1 MQTEV
6 KWDAKKISQVALEA
20 QNAGRLAGQAKLDE
34 LKKAG
39 PQWVVYQSD
48 VITGKRIGND
58 IGTMLDVCGGAY
70 IVAKGTDPFIR
81 AVKKYGDPWGVVSVS
96 KGYPTGYMVH
106 IKDTLGRQEMSVNE
120 AVEEAIAVVLRKYGV
135 DASVRSYID

>member
-20 QNAGRLAGQAKLDE
+20 QNAGRLAGQARLDE

-39 PQWVVYQSD
+39 PQWVVKNGSE
-48 VITGKRIGND
+48 VV
-58 IGTMLDVCGGAY
+58 GTMLDVCGGAY

>member
-20 QNAGRLAGQAKLDE
+20 QNAGRLAGQARLDE

-39 PQWVVYQSD
+39 PQWVVKNGSE
-48 VITGKRIGND
+48 VV
-58 IGTMLDVCGGAY
+58 GTMLDVCGGAY

-135 DASVRSYID
+135 DAYVRGYID